1 MARSLHGSRRARWIR
16 AGSGRPAQAPDRDGL
31 RPAGPSDVLS
41 GERDDC
47 PRRAVRAEEL
57 HLEPVGALV
66 DSDHHTEIAAAQAR
80 SGAAPSD
87 DDLIQL
93 LEHHLLP
100 PGTAVTNRGRRSPCR
115 TIHTDTTTG
124 DPPPGLRRR
133 PRTMYRSNSCSATCV
148 RRASASR
155 HQADARK
162 PNFAKNDAL
171 ARPNGCAAA
180 SK

>member
-93 LEHHLLP
+93 LEHPTP
-100 PGTAVTNRGRRSPCR
+100 PAARTRAPPRAFVGPRRVATRPTPESRTSRRMTPWRSP
-115 TIHTDTTTG
+115 TDVR
-124 DPPPGLRRR
+124 LRA
-133 PRTMYRSNSCSATCV
+133 RS
-148 RRASASR
+148 RALSPA
-155 HQADARK
+155 
-162 PNFAKNDAL
+162 
-171 ARPNGCAAA
+171 
-180 SK
+180 

>member
-16 AGSGRPAQAPDRDGL
+16 AGSGRPAQAPNRDGL

-93 LEHHLLP
+93 CGEHTKAGFLLA
-100 PGTAVTNRGRRSPCR
+100 TTRSPPVELC
-115 TIHTDTTTG
+115 
-124 DPPPGLRRR
+124 R
-133 PRTMYRSNSCSATCV
+133 PRPSTCSPPDSRAQAAP
-148 RRASASR
+148 ASA
-155 HQADARK
+155 
-162 PNFAKNDAL
+162 P
-171 ARPNGCAAA
+171 
-180 SK
+180 